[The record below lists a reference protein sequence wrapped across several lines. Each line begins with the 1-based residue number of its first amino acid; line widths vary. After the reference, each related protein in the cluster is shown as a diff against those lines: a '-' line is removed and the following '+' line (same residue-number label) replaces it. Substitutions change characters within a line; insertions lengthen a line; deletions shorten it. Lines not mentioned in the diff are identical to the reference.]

1 MHNVIAILILL
12 SLNLLYLLDII
23 GCIFIFLRVGKIYGH
38 SNEKRMSLRIKFPFY
53 LAVTY
58 YLLAILGTCSINISA
73 LCTHNSCTV
82 GSIIIDNIAEIIL
95 AINLFLGTILTLQT
109 WIILKNNYKLTYS
122 WGKKNYIFWL
132 IIIITIIISI
142 TLSIIDFLIKR
153 IFFISLFAFVIYPI
167 FLIIN
172 ICFLLKIHLKLNN
185 LDQSVNYNF
194 NISELKKLRSY
205 ILLFIY
211 QWIIIV
217 IVIVYNL
224 YLKLL
229 FYKYWIFDLTYAM
242 GGILHFILFIN
253 NEGFFFDPDSV
264 VQQQDIHLSV
274 ENR

>member
-23 GCIFIFLRVGKIYGH
+23 GCIFIFLRAGKIYGH

-109 WIILKNNYKLTYS
+109 
-122 WGKKNYIFWL
+122 
-132 IIIITIIISI
+132 
-142 TLSIIDFLIKR
+142 
-153 IFFISLFAFVIYPI
+153 
-167 FLIIN
+167 
-172 ICFLLKIHLKLNN
+172 
-185 LDQSVNYNF
+185 
-194 NISELKKLRSY
+194 ISELKKLRSY

-253 NEGFFFDPDSV
+253 NEGFFFNPDSV

>member
-73 LCTHNSCTV
+73 LCTHNSCT
-82 GSIIIDNIAEIIL
+82 
-95 AINLFLGTILTLQT
+95 
-109 WIILKNNYKLTYS
+109 
-122 WGKKNYIFWL
+122 
-132 IIIITIIISI
+132 
-142 TLSIIDFLIKR
+142 
-153 IFFISLFAFVIYPI
+153 
-167 FLIIN
+167 
-172 ICFLLKIHLKLNN
+172 LNN